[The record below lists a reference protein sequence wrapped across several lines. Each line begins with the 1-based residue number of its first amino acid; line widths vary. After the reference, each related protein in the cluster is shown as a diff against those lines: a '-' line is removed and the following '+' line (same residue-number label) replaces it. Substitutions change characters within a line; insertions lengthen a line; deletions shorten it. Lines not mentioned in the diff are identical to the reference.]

1 MDMRRFLK
9 LQSMSWMSMVL
20 LLKPQHLLMLENLS
34 TLLVDDNI
42 DCLTDQEGVKM
53 DAKSVKK
60 HLEGKNFAI

>member
-42 DCLTDQEGVKM
+42 DSLSDQEGVKM

-60 HLEGKNFAI
+60 HLEGNDFAI